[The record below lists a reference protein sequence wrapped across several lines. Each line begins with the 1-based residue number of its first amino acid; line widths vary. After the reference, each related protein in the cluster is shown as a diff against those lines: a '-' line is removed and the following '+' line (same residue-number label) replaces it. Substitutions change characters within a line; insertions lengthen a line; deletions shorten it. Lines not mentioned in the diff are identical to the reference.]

1 MPLTPNPI
9 VMEVI
14 AEFDTRAD
22 AFEINDVGRAILA
35 ASKDQGKLADDARLA
50 WWAEWAACEFSV
62 RERDDGG
69 PWKTYFQPVMTL
81 QRNDGSMEHRLTAT
95 GVCDVLPGG
104 FVARAA
110 PMPG

>member
-50 WWAEWAACEFSV
+50 W
-62 RERDDGG
+62 
-69 PWKTYFQPVMTL
+69 
-81 QRNDGSMEHRLTAT
+81 
-95 GVCDVLPGG
+95 
-104 FVARAA
+104 
-110 PMPG
+110 